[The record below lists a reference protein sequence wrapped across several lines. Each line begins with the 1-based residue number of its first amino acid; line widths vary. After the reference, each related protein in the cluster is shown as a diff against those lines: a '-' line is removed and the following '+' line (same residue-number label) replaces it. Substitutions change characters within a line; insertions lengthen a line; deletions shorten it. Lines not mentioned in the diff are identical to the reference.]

1 VQANWRSTYS
11 LIVVWLPVGEG
22 DWGPTEYLY
31 RPKLPATVAAQR
43 SDMGQPEP
51 GPAEVPY
58 GSNRTE
64 DTMYNERRVA
74 LAADR
79 AGGRVVN

>member
-1 VQANWRSTYS
+1 
-11 LIVVWLPVGEG
+11 
-22 DWGPTEYLY
+22 
-31 RPKLPATVAAQR
+31 
-43 SDMGQPEP
+43 MGQPEP

-79 AGGRVVN
+79 TGGRVVN